1 MSQRR
6 GRLTEYDFDAA
17 LEDLRD
23 WYHVPSLLALMAFMF
38 WVRARSWGN
47 FVRDGQVIFS
57 GNDPWYHLRQTTY
70 TVQNWPQTMPFDAH
84 TYFPYGTANSQF
96 GTLFD
101 QVVATA
107 ALVVGLGDPSQQTIA
122 MTLLFAPAVI
132 GTLVAVPVY
141 FGGKRLGGRFGGV
154 LGVVVLAL
162 STGGFLGRGL
172 VGFSDHHIAE
182 VFLQMMAVVAFMT
195 ALGVAESEYPV
206 WELVAN
212 REWDALRKSAGWA
225 ALAGIALAL
234 YLWTWPPGII
244 LIGVLGI
251 FFLLQITI
259 DYVRG
264 ASPEPVAFVGAVGM
278 GVAGLLMLVPFNT
291 FQFTPVD
298 FSLLQPFLAFSVA
311 GGCTFMAYLSRE
323 FDQRGY
329 DARTYPFA
337 VFGTIVA
344 ITVVASLIVPDLINT
359 IVKNADRV
367 VGLGGGARASTIGEA
382 QPLPRPLVT
391 LFSNYGLAFVSAGV
405 GVLLMLGAY
414 LRRRDASSEWL
425 LIVVWSIILLLAT
438 LTQQRFSYYLVLPI
452 ALANAYVVKLVLTY
466 ISPGEETE
474 SVQTFQVLAVL
485 TVLII
490 LVAPLAVGAPD
501 RPTTAWERG
510 GANAPS
516 SGVVG
521 WDSGLDWLGDS
532 TPTPGT
538 YGGED
543 NAMGLYGTNER
554 TDDYD
559 YAPGAY
565 GVISWWDYG
574 HWITS
579 RSGRIPTANPFQQG
593 ATDAANFL
601 LAPNETQAERVVG
614 EMSENKS
621 QPQYV
626 MVDWKMVNEW
636 PEANGKF
643 FAPIVFY
650 DKADLTQ
657 DDFYNRVLQIQGQRA
672 QTAYYLR
679 SQRYYES
686 MVNRLW
692 HFHGSAQQP
701 TPVTA
706 NYDERV
712 VRGQRFLTV
721 PTGNQ
726 SRYRVFGNP
735 LQSPQQSVQQARD
748 FVEEDGSAQVG
759 GIGPNPPEYVDA
771 LEHYRLVHNS
781 NTSAIQRGSPYLR
794 SLRGALTGLAG
805 NTQQMSQQERAQ
817 TQGEIQSLLLPN
829 GAAPPWVKVFERVDG
844 ATIEGTAP
852 TNATVT
858 ARVEMNAP
866 TNNETFTYTQRAETG
881 EDGTFTM
888 TVPYSTTGYD
898 QWGPENGHTNVS
910 TRATGDYQFT
920 TGVQRADDGSIIR
933 YTDSASVT
941 EAQVIGEDDGTVQ
954 VELSEE
960 VLREPTDDGSSADSG
975 TDGNSTTEQSR
986 IAGPERTVVTP

>member
-23 WYHVPSLLALMAFMF
+23 WYHVPSLLVLMAFMF

-47 FVRDGQVIFS
+47 FVRDGQVLFS

-132 GTLVAVPVY
+132 GTLVAIPVY
-141 FGGKRLGGRFGGV
+141 LGGKRLGGRFGGV
-154 LGVVVLAL
+154 LGVLVLAL

-182 VFLQMMAVVAFMT
+182 VLLQMMAVVAFMT

-212 REWDALRKSAGWA
+212 REWGALRKSAGWA
-225 ALAGIALAL
+225 ALAGVALAL
-234 YLWTWPPGII
+234 YLWTWPPGVLLVGI
-244 LIGVLGI
+244 LGI
-251 FFLLQITI
+251 FFLLQITL

-264 ASPEPVAFVGAVGM
+264 ASPEPVAFVGAVAL
-278 GVAGLLMLVPFNT
+278 GVTGVLMLLPLNSFA
-291 FQFTPVD
+291 FTATD
-298 FSLLQPFLAFSVA
+298 FSLLQPFLTFGIA
-311 GGCTFMAYLSRE
+311 GGCVFMAYLARE
-323 FDQRGY
+323 FDDR
-329 DARTYPFA
+329 DLDPRTYPFA
-337 VFGTIVA
+337 VLGAIAAVA
-344 ITVVASLIVPDLINT
+344 LVAAVLVPDLFWYLVENT
-359 IVKNADRV
+359 DRV
-367 VGLGGGARASTIGEA
+367 VGLGGGARAGTIGEA
-382 QPLPRPLVT
+382 QPLPRPFVT
-391 LFSNYGLAFVSAGV
+391 LFSSYGLAFVSAGV
-405 GVLLMLGAY
+405 GALLMLGAY
-414 LRRRDASSEWL
+414 LRRRDASSEWFL
-425 LIVVWSIILLLAT
+425 VVIWSVVLLLAT

-452 ALANAYVVKLVLTY
+452 ALVNAYVVRLVLTY
-466 ISPGEETE
+466 ISPGEGTE
-474 SVQTFQVLAVL
+474 GVQTFQVLAVL

-501 RPTTAWERG
+501 QPTTAWERG

-521 WDSGLDWLGDS
+521 WDSGLDWMGDN

-543 NAMGLYGTNER
+543 NAMELYGTNER

-614 EMSENKS
+614 EMSENDS

-643 FAPIVFY
+643 FAPIIFY
-650 DKADLTQ
+650 DEADI
-657 DDFYNRVLQIQGQRA
+657 DRGDFFSRVLQIQGQQA
-672 QTAYYLR
+672 QKAYYLR

-692 HFHGSAQQP
+692 HFHGSARQP
-701 TPVTA
+701 TPVVA

-712 VRGQRFLTV
+712 VRGQRYLTT

-735 LQSPQQSVQQARD
+735 LQSPQQSVQQARE

-781 NTSAIQRGSPYLR
+781 NTSAIQRGSPYLL
-794 SLRGALTGLAG
+794 SLRRTLTGLAG
-805 NTQQMSQQERAQ
+805 NTQQMSQQELAQ
-817 TQGEIQSLLLPN
+817 TQGQIQSLLLPT
-829 GAAPPWVKVFERVDG
+829 GASPPWVKVFERVDG

-852 TNATVT
+852 TNTTVT

-920 TGVQRADDGSIIR
+920 TGIQRADDGSVVR
-933 YTDSASVT
+933 YTDSASVS
-941 EAQVIGEDDGTVQ
+941 EAQVIGEDDSTVQ

-960 VLREPTDDGSSADSG
+960 VLREPSEDGGSTDSG
-975 TDGNSTTEQSR
+975 TDGNSTSEQSR
-986 IAGPERTVVTP
+986 VAGPERTVATP